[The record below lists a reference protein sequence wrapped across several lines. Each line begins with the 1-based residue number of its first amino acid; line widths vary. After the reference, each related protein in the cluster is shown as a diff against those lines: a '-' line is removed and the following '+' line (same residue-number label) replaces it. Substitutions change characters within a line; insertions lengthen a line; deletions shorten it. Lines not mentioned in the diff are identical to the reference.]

1 MTSFI
6 VRAFPN
12 QRDDFRYTIYQT
24 VRGIS
29 VQKEQLIRGSRNRFH
44 SIVVFQKS
52 FVELDAIDVQADIAE
67 TCTLDACTEKIRDE
81 SVSWLYHL
89 IRKEDQLETFG
100 KYLFREMKLRKLMEL
115 NNISSYKLDQTY
127 IEGTRLGNLSIAII
141 FGAHLAVRQLCEQV
155 NTLKKSIPHEID
167 TIGDIAHWLLVL
179 PMEIYKGPEDELKTF
194 LASECELIMNEDIIK
209 LISGKPMVLGSHLKN
224 TATGARNDPTS
235 QKTWRS
241 QYREIVTNR
250 NYNPTEPFWMDGRSD
265 AGLSVLC
272 TVTIF
277 RNEVSF
283 NLPGGKRELGE
294 TCMDAVFREV
304 LEECGIT
311 FIRESTYQ
319 LHLHSGDDKTVIA
332 NMTFGNVQVTLD
344 SEVLTRS
351 LHCPVEG
358 NLKSSELSSE
368 ASTLLEPAY
377 EPMPWKEVWHFRPN
391 VGTDTFLF
399 EIGSFDHP
407 HQSGNGKNSKQGSGV
422 SHSSTEK

>member
-141 FGAHLAVRQLCEQV
+141 F
-155 NTLKKSIPHEID
+155 D
-167 TIGDIAHWLLVL
+167 
-179 PMEIYKGPEDELKTF
+179 
-194 LASECELIMNEDIIK
+194 
-209 LISGKPMVLGSHLKN
+209 
-224 TATGARNDPTS
+224 
-235 QKTWRS
+235 
-241 QYREIVTNR
+241 
-250 NYNPTEPFWMDGRSD
+250 
-265 AGLSVLC
+265 
-272 TVTIF
+272 
-277 RNEVSF
+277 
-283 NLPGGKRELGE
+283 
-294 TCMDAVFREV
+294 
-304 LEECGIT
+304 
-311 FIRESTYQ
+311 TYQ
-319 LHLHSGDDKTVIA
+319 LHLHSGDDKTLIA